1 VPVRTLSGD
10 VDPAT
15 LGRCL
20 AHVHLLGAPQENND
34 VPDLALRDRDRA
46 AEEMVRLGQ
55 AGVGAVVEMG
65 PWDFEEHELADL
77 LELERASGVAFVAVA
92 GARNGQ
98 IAAPQLREASVEEL
112 AERACRE
119 FAGETDD
126 GIPVGALKAGT
137 GVGEVSD
144 LDRKLIAAIG
154 LAHQRC
160 GAPVLTH
167 SEHGA
172 LAREQVEEL
181 ERAGVDPGRVAIGHT
196 DRAGSEVQLAVLGRG
211 AYLVLDQIGKF
222 KYLVADDYA
231 RLIATILDAGYEER
245 LMLSSDF
252 GRCSYLHAYGGSP
265 GLDYLVR
272 EFVDEMIERGIPPAA
287 LEKMLVDNPARF
299 LTHDGDGTGTNQ
311 G

>member
-10 VDPAT
+10 VDPAS

-34 VPDLALRDRDRA
+34 KPDLALRDRGRA

-77 LELERASGVAFVAVA
+77 LELERVSGVAFVAVA

-98 IAAPQLREASVEEL
+98 IAAPQLRDASVEEL

-119 FAGETDD
+119 FAGEANG

-137 GVGEVSD
+137 GVGEVSE
-144 LDRKLIAAIG
+144 LDRKLIEAIG
-154 LAHQRC
+154 LAHMRT

-181 ERAGVDPGRVAIGHT
+181 VRAGVDPARMAIGHT
-196 DRAGSEVQLAVLGRG
+196 DRAGTAVQLAVLERG

-222 KYLVADDYA
+222 KYLVADDY
-231 RLIATILDAGYEER
+231 RDLIAALLDAGHEDR

-252 GRCSYLHAYGGSP
+252 GRCSYLHAYGGAP

-272 EFVDEMIERGIPPAA
+272 EFLDEMVDRGIPPAA

-299 LTHDGDGTGTNQ
+299 LSHDGRGSGGNE